1 MQKNTRNWL
10 GISYFS
16 GFLEISFGNFDRRY
30 TLILSVSCRFIYSAV
45 WRQKKGE
52 RREIE
57 IENEKSVSKEKK
69 RRRRRKKKKRERAA
83 SDRKGVRRAP
93 RHTIADE
100 RVRDWAAT
108 IKGTTREKRQTDG
121 RCVWFAGQARRKVS
135 RCALLCCRHLVLNQW
150 MYQ

>member
-1 MQKNTRNWL
+1 MQKNTRNL
-10 GISYFS
+10 YGISYFS

-69 RRRRRKKKKRERAA
+69 KKKKKKEEEERE
-83 SDRKGVRRAP
+83 S
-93 RHTIADE
+93 
-100 RVRDWAAT
+100 
-108 IKGTTREKRQTDG
+108 RQ
-121 RCVWFAGQARRKVS
+121 R
-135 RCALLCCRHLVLNQW
+135 
-150 MYQ
+150 